1 MLARRQPVRCAAAD
15 YRVTSARQRRA
26 GSVSVVV
33 IPPQRSSE
41 LGTRDLI
48 AGHRRRGTLEQ
59 RSVAIHPAAHRAHRE
74 LVRIGRTSRIEGK
87 APVTIGTSPILSSR
101 IVAAGADLI
110 LPVLINR
117 RDPVDANGRIW
128 PAHDTA
134 LTALALRGRFF
145 GIASSST
152 VVSFA

>member
-1 MLARRQPVRCAAAD
+1 M
-15 YRVTSARQRRA
+15 
-26 GSVSVVV
+26 
-33 IPPQRSSE
+33 
-41 LGTRDLI
+41 
-48 AGHRRRGTLEQ
+48 
-59 RSVAIHPAAHRAHRE
+59 
-74 LVRIGRTSRIEGK
+74 
-87 APVTIGTSPILSSR
+87 IGTSPILSSR

-117 RDPVDANGRIW
+117 RDPVDADGRIW

-134 LTALALRGRFF
+134 LTALALRERFF